1 VTAEKL
7 PSGSGGAPGAGPGC
21 PAIEVDEA
29 TKVYPDGTRAVRG
42 ISFEVR
48 EGEVF
53 GLLGPNGAGKSTT
66 LGMLCGTVAATSGRI
81 LVAGHLMTPGALE
94 VRRLMGVVFQAST
107 LDTELSGQANLW
119 LHARLWG
126 MTRRDGRAR
135 IAELL
140 DVVGLAERARRP
152 VASYSGGMRRRLE
165 IARALLARP
174 RILVLDEPTVGLDP
188 LVRDELWA
196 LITDLHRDSG
206 VTVLVCTH
214 YLEEAESVCDRVAII
229 DHGRLLALDS
239 PLRLVSELGG
249 SVLEVQ
255 AAGDPASVLDMLART
270 QSAARAPLAR
280 RGQISAVIDAE
291 APGLPDLVRTLQAQS
306 AGVVV
311 RRATL
316 SDVFVHLASA
326 EPEPEPAP
334 ARGPR

>member
-29 TKVYPDGTRAVRG
+29 AKVYPDGTRAVRG

-94 VRRLMGVVFQAST
+94 ARRLMGVVFQAST
-107 LDTELSGQANLW
+107 LDAELSGQANLW

-140 DVVGLAERARRP
+140 DVVGL
-152 VASYSGGMRRRLE
+152 
-165 IARALLARP
+165 
-174 RILVLDEPTVGLDP
+174 
-188 LVRDELWA
+188 
-196 LITDLHRDSG
+196 
-206 VTVLVCTH
+206 
-214 YLEEAESVCDRVAII
+214 EEAESVCDRVAII

-249 SVLEVQ
+249 GSVLEIQ

-280 RGQISAVIDAE
+280 RGQISVVIDAE
-291 APGLPDLVRTLQAQS
+291 APGLPDLVRALQAQS

-334 ARGPR
+334 AGGPR

>member
-1 VTAEKL
+1 MTFEKT
-7 PSGSGGAPGAGPGC
+7 PPGSARAGGTGSGLA
-21 PAIEVDEA
+21 AIQVENVA
-29 TKVYPDGTRAVRG
+29 KVYPDGTEAVRG

-48 EGEVF
+48 DGEVF

-66 LGMLCGTVAATSGRI
+66 LGMLCGTVAATSGRVV
-81 LVAGHLMTPGALE
+81 VAGREMSPDALE

-107 LDTELSGQANLW
+107 LDVDLSGWTNLW
-119 LHARLWG
+119 LHTRLWG
-126 MTRRDGRAR
+126 MTKREGRAR

-196 LITDLHRDSG
+196 LIADLHRDNG
-206 VTVLVCTH
+206 VTVLISTH
-214 YLEEAESVCDRVAII
+214 YLEEAESVCDRVAIV
-229 DHGRLLALDS
+229 DHGRLLALGPPS
-239 PLRLVSELGG
+239 RLVDDLGG
-249 SVLEVQ
+249 SILEIRAAGDRASVLEVL
-255 AAGDPASVLDMLART
+255 ADARSVT
-270 QSAARAPLAR
+270 RAPLVR
-280 RGQISAVIDAE
+280 RGQISAVVDAS
-291 APGLPDLVRTLQAQS
+291 APEVDDLIRTLRERS

-316 SDVFVHLASA
+316 NDVFVHRTSA
-326 EPEPEPAP
+326 EAERERAMPG
-334 ARGPR
+334 GPR